1 MFGPWFGIRLHVW
14 RRFIFHVFRSDVN
27 FIDNRINFCNFQMN
41 NERAR
46 FQTNFHRRP
55 QPHKHKYIYTSHD
68 DVIRWKHL
76 PRYWPFVWGIHRSQR
91 TVMRSFDVSLICVR
105 IPGWLDNHDAGDLRR
120 HCAHY
125 DVTVIIFHVQLR
137 DREQTTHNKLETK
150 ETNTQINSTLSRRHS
165 NDYKVRYVFSL
176 ISTGFPDFMWH
187 FRTVLFKMID
197 GISWNLAVLRVLTW
211 WQAYGITVEWTYNNR
226 DKIEI
231 LYDVAR
237 SMAWYDTIRVF

>member
-1 MFGPWFGIRLHVW
+1 MPLNDW
-14 RRFIFHVFRSDVN
+14 RDTQKNNLRHHVFQSDVN
-27 FIDNRINFCNFQMN
+27 FIDNWINFCNFQMN

-55 QPHKHKYIYTSHD
+55 QPHKHKYTSHD

-125 DVTVIIFHVQLR
+125 DVIVIIFHVQLR

-165 NDYKVRYVFSL
+165 NDYKVRYVFFTNFHWFPWFHVTFSDGFIQNDRRDCVKSRGTSSVNLVTSL
-176 ISTGFPDFMWH
+176 WNY
-187 FRTVLFKMID
+187 
-197 GISWNLAVLRVLTW
+197 SWVNI
-211 WQAYGITVEWTYNNR
+211 Q
-226 DKIEI
+226 
-231 LYDVAR
+231 
-237 SMAWYDTIRVF
+237 